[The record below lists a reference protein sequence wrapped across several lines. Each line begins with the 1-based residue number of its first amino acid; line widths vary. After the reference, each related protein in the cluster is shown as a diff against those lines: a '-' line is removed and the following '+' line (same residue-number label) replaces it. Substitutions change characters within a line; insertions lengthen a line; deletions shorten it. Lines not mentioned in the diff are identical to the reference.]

1 MNLRIGYGIVFLLLC
16 STLVF
21 SQSAQL
27 AQKYYKDGEFEKA
40 AQLYKQLAQ
49 RHQNTTTFTE
59 KYVDCLIQLR
69 EYDQAE
75 QTLES
80 RLKQNNKESMYHY
93 MLGEVFSQ
101 KGEMERSEEAYEDAI
116 QYMEVNRSHVLR
128 LAQRFYRDGKI
139 DYAIK
144 TYQRGGELL
153 DDENVFANNLGGLY
167 QKKGD
172 VPNMIAAFLT
182 TLKDQPQRLNQVKT
196 LFQRYL
202 TEPEHFE
209 TLENQVYALI
219 QEDGDAEQYPEL
231 LAWAAIQSENFRSA
245 LRQMQALDR
254 RNFEN
259 GRRVYNLAQSAENA
273 GDFATAQKGY
283 DYIIEQ
289 KGEESP
295 YYFAA
300 QQKSL
305 NVRLKR
311 LTLGFDFETADI
323 QVLFN
328 DYNKLLYEKG
338 RNPRTA
344 SIMEDQARVAALY
357 LNDIPAAIN
366 ILEQMIEIPGMN
378 PLVQSRAKVRLADYY
393 LMDGKKWD
401 ATLLYAQV
409 DKAMPE
415 AAIGE
420 QARYKNA
427 MLSYYTGDFE
437 WAQDQLDILKT
448 ATSRVISNDAIDR
461 SVFIMEHL
469 NLDTTTKSL
478 DLFSQAEL
486 LIFQNEFE
494 KAEKKMDSVTLLFP
508 GHTLEEEILYAK
520 AQIQRKKQNF
530 NAVRELLKQITIEYP
545 EGLKADNALFEWAEL
560 EENRF
565 NQPEKAKELYETLFL
580 EYTNSTFAEEARKR
594 YRALRGDSI

>member
-1 MNLRIGYGIVFLLLC
+1 MC
-16 STLVF
+16 SSWVF

-27 AQKYYKDGEFEKA
+27 AQQYYKDGEYEKA
-40 AQLYKQLAQ
+40 AQLYQQL
-49 RHQNTTTFTE
+49 HEKHSNTTTFTE
-59 KYVDCLIQLR
+59 KYVDCLIQLSK
-69 EYDQAE
+69 YDQAE
-75 QTLES
+75 KTLQS
-80 RLKQNNKESMYHY
+80 KLKQDKKESMYHY
-93 MLGEVFSQ
+93 MLGQVYQQ
-101 KGEMERSEEAYEDAI
+101 KGEMKKGQAAYEDAI
-116 QYMEVNRSHVLR
+116 KYLPANRSDVLR
-128 LAQRFYRDGKI
+128 LAQRFFRDGEI
-139 DYAIK
+139 DYAIQ
-144 TYQRGGELL
+144 TYQRGSELL
-153 DDENVFANNLGGLY
+153 NDEVVFAYNLGGLY

-172 VPNMIAAFLT
+172 VSNMISSFLV
-182 TLKDQPQRLNQVKT
+182 TLKDQPQRLDQVKT

-209 TLENQVYALI
+209 MLEDQVYALI
-219 QEDGDAEQYPEL
+219 QEEGDAEQYPEL
-231 LAWAAIQSENFRSA
+231 LAWSAVQSENFRAA

-273 GDFATAQKGY
+273 KDFVTAQKGY

-305 NVRLKR
+305 NVRLKQ
-311 LTLGFDFETADI
+311 LTMGFDFKKEDI
-323 QVLFN
+323 RALFN
-328 DYNKLLYEKG
+328 DYNQLLDEKG

-357 LNDIPAAIN
+357 LNDIPAAID
-366 ILEQMIEIPGMN
+366 ILEQMVNIPGMN
-378 PLVQSRAKVRLADYY
+378 PLVQSRAKIRLADYY

-401 ATLLYAQV
+401 ATLLYSQV

-415 AAIGE
+415 ADVGE

-437 WAQDQLDILKT
+437 WAQSQLDILKA
-448 ATSRVISNDAIDR
+448 ATSRMISNDAIDR
-461 SVFIMEHL
+461 SVFIMDHL
-469 NLDTTTKSL
+469 NLDTTSKSL
-478 DLFSQAEL
+478 ELFSQAEL
-486 LIFQNEFE
+486 LIFQNKFE
-494 KAEKKMDSVTLLFP
+494 AAEQKMDSVNLLFP
-508 GHTLEEEILYAK
+508 KHTLAEEILYAK
-520 AQIQRKKQNF
+520 SKIQRKKLNF
-530 NAVRELLKQITIEYP
+530 EGVRDLLEEITIEYP

-560 EENRF
+560 EEEQFDR
-565 NQPEKAKELYETLFL
+565 PEKAKELYEKLFL

-594 YRALRGDSI
+594 YRRLRGDSI

>member
-1 MNLRIGYGIVFLLLC
+1 MSLRTGFWIAFFLLL
-16 STLVF
+16 STGVF
-21 SQSAQL
+21 AQSAQL
-27 AQKYYKDGEFEKA
+27 AQQYYKDGEFEKA

-49 RHQNTTTFTE
+49 RHKNTTTFTE
-59 KYVDCLIQLR
+59 KYVDCLIQLQ
-69 EYDQAE
+69 EFKEAE
-75 QTLES
+75 EILNRKLQQD
-80 RLKQNNKESMYHY
+80 KKEPMYYY
-93 MLGEVFSQ
+93 MLGEVFQQ
-101 KGEMERSEEAYEDAI
+101 KGENEKSDAAYTDAI
-116 QYMEVNRSHVLR
+116 KYLEANRSHVLR
-128 LAQRFYRDGKI
+128 LAQRFYRAGKI

-144 TYQRGGELL
+144 TYQRGGDLL
-153 DDENVFANNLGGLY
+153 DDESIFAYNLGGLY

-172 VPNMIAAFLT
+172 IPHMISAFLT

-202 TEPEHFE
+202 TETEHFE
-209 TLENQVYALI
+209 ILEDQVYSLI
-219 QEDGDAEQYPEL
+219 QKDGDAEQYPEL
-231 LAWAAIQSENFRSA
+231 LAWSAVQSENFRSA

-283 DYIIEQ
+283 DYVIEQ
-289 KGEESP
+289 KGEDSP

-311 LTLGFDFETADI
+311 LTQGFDFQKADI
-323 QVLFN
+323 QKLFD
-328 DYNKLLYEKG
+328 DYNRLLNEKG
-338 RNPRTA
+338 RNPQTA

-357 LNDIPAAIN
+357 LNDIPAAID
-366 ILEQMIEIPGMN
+366 ILEQMTEIPGMN

-409 DKAMPE
+409 DKSMPE
-415 AAIGE
+415 AAVGE

-461 SVFIMEHL
+461 SVFIMDHL
-469 NLDTTTKSL
+469 NLDTTSKSL
-478 DLFSQAEL
+478 ELFSQAEL
-486 LIFQNEFE
+486 LIFQNRFE
-494 KAEKKMDSVTLLFP
+494 AAEQKMDSVNLLFP
-508 GHTLEEEILYAK
+508 EHTLAEEILYAK
-520 AQIQRKKQNF
+520 SKIQRKKQDF
-530 NAVRELLKQITIEYP
+530 ESVRLLLEQITVDYP
-545 EGLKADNALFEWAEL
+545 EGLKADNALFEWAQL
-560 EENRF
+560 EEERF
-565 NQPEKAKELYETLFL
+565 ERPEKAKELYEKLFL
-580 EYTNSTFAEEARKR
+580 EYTHSTFAEEARKR
-594 YRALRGDSI
+594 YRALRGDTI

>member
-328 DYNKLLYEKG
+328 DYNKLLDEKG

>member
-182 TLKDQPQRLNQVKT
+182 SLKDQPQRLNQVKT

-328 DYNKLLYEKG
+328 DYNKLLDEKG

>member
-1 MNLRIGYGIVFLLLC
+1 MKVRIGFSIAFLLLC
-16 STLVF
+16 SSMLF

-27 AQKYYKDGEFEKA
+27 AQKYYKDGEYEKA

-49 RHQNTTTFTE
+49 RHQTTTTFTE

-69 EYDQAE
+69 EYDTAE
-75 QTLES
+75 QTLEN
-80 RLKQNNKESMYHY
+80 RLKQNKKESMYHY
-93 MLGEVFSQ
+93 MLGEVYNQ
-101 KGEMERSEEAYEDAI
+101 KGEVERSDAAYADAI
-116 QYMEVNRSHVLR
+116 QYMEANRSHVIR
-128 LAQRFYRDGKI
+128 LAQRFYQDGNI

-144 TYQRGGELL
+144 TYEQGGKLL
-153 DDENVFANNLGGLY
+153 NDEAIFANNLGGLY

-172 VPNMIAAFLT
+172 IPNMIASFLT
-182 TLKDQPQRLNQVKT
+182 ALKDQPQRLNQVKT

-209 TLENQVYALI
+209 SLETQVYALI
-219 QEDGDAEQYPEL
+219 QQDGDAEQYPEL
-231 LAWAAIQSENFRSA
+231 LAWAAVQSENFRSA

-273 GDFATAQKGY
+273 GDFTTAQKGY

-305 NVRLKR
+305 NVRLKQ
-311 LTLGFDFETADI
+311 LTMGFDFEKADLK
-323 QVLFN
+323 VLFD
-328 DYNKLLYEKG
+328 DYDRLLDEKG

-357 LNDIPAAIN
+357 LNDIPAAIE

-401 ATLLYAQV
+401 ATLLYSQV

-415 AAIGE
+415 AAVGE

-469 NLDTTTKSL
+469 NLDTTTRSL
-478 DLFSQAEL
+478 DLFSKAEL

-494 KAEKKMDSVTLLFP
+494 KAEQKMDSITLLFP
-508 GHTLEEEILYAK
+508 EHSLVEEILYAK
-520 AQIQRKKQNF
+520 SQIQRKKQNYE
-530 NAVRELLKQITIEYP
+530 AVRALLKQITEEHP
-545 EGLKADNALFEWAEL
+545 EGLKVDNALFEWAEL
-560 EENRF
+560 EQNRF

-580 EYTNSTFAEEARKR
+580 EHTNSTFAEEARKR